1 MTSVTIGTENFL
13 ASGII
18 GTLKVPDKFN
28 FIPTY
33 GIGPHIY
40 SQDGKKYIDYLMGS
54 GPLILGHCNPSV
66 IQAVKNQIDRGSSFY
81 YTTEQALELAKLI
94 VEAVPCAEKLSFTAT
109 GTEATMTALRLAR
122 AYTGKDKIL
131 KFEGAYHGWHDYA
144 MLSSSYSHSSTADK
158 STTPSIDSAG
168 IPEGATKSVLVA
180 PYNNV
185 ETTKRILKEHKDEVG
200 GVIVE
205 PIQRT
210 IFPDEAFLQELRE
223 VTSALGVVLIFDEI
237 VTGFRV
243 RYGGAQEL
251 YGVEPDLACI
261 GKIIGGGYPLAAV
274 TGRTDIFETY
284 LDRKSRKR
292 IIQIGTL
299 SGNPVS
305 CAAGIATLT
314 QLSAPGTYDKL
325 DRYATKLLGG
335 IKEIFERNKVAVQAA
350 AAGGL
355 ADYAFC
361 TEPIKD
367 FKASLRS
374 NRKLKNEF
382 TQDLMAHGVLSDPS
396 KMYLSVAHTE
406 KELDQTLQAFEAL
419 TASYRKAGKI

>member
-1 MTSVTIGTENFL
+1 
-13 ASGII
+13 
-18 GTLKVPDKFN
+18 
-28 FIPTY
+28 
-33 GIGPHIY
+33 
-40 SQDGKKYIDYLMGS
+40 MGS

-66 IQAVKNQIDRGSSFY
+66 VQAVKNQIDRGSTFY

-94 VEAVPCAEKLSFTAT
+94 VEAIPCAEKLSFTTT

-131 KFEGAYHGWHDYA
+131 KFEGAYHGWHDCA

-158 STTPSIDSAG
+158 STTPSRDSAG
-168 IPEGATKSVLVA
+168 IPEGAAKSVLVA

-210 IFPDEAFLQELRE
+210 LFPDGTFLQELRE

-251 YGVEPDLACI
+251 FGVEPDLACI

-274 TGRTDIFETY
+274 TGRADIFETY
-284 LDRKSRKR
+284 LGSKNRQRV
-292 IIQIGTL
+292 IQIGTL
-299 SGNPVS
+299 SGNPVA

-314 QLSAPGTYDKL
+314 QLRAPGTYDKL
-325 DRYATKLLGG
+325 DRYATKLLEG
-335 IKEIFERNKVAVQAA
+335 IKEIFERNKVAVQTA

-355 ADYAFC
+355 ADYAFS

-367 FKASLRS
+367 YKASLRS
-374 NRKLKNEF
+374 NRTLKNEF
-382 TQDLMAHGVLSDPS
+382 TQDLMAHGIFSDPS
-396 KMYLSVAHTE
+396 KMYLSVTHTE
-406 KELDQTLQAFEAL
+406 EELNQTLQAFEAL
-419 TASYRKAGKI
+419 TANYRKAGKIC